1 MKATQLFCLVSL
13 GILVLAIV
21 LNIAVPI
28 IQKKIERQAMK
39 KAGAHE
45 KIE

>member
-1 MKATQLFCLVSL
+1 MKATQIFCLVSI

-28 IQKKIERQAMK
+28 IQKRIERKAMK

-45 KIE
+45 KTD